1 MEAIYENNEEM
12 IADFGSPGF
21 LPVVSMTELYN
32 SVYESKP
39 PIVDGL
45 LYPGTYLFVGS
56 PKYGKSFL
64 MLQLTYHISAGLP
77 IWGYA
82 VRQGTVLYLSLEDDQ
97 PRLQSRLY
105 RMFKE
110 EASNNLFFS
119 TWAKKLGEGFEDQIT
134 AFVRKHPDTQ
144 LVVIDTLKRVRSA
157 ASNKSGYD
165 DDYDFAASITNL
177 ARQLNI
183 CIIIVHHTRK
193 MKSDDKFEMI
203 SGTNGLLGAVDGAF
217 LLEKS
222 SRHARTATLSVTGR
236 DQPDMVLNLE
246 KDTETLQWMLESDEV
261 DLWVEPPDPV
271 LDAVAKIVSAES
283 PLWSGTATEL
293 VALLG
298 IDMKPNQLSVK
309 LNINAQRLWKEH
321 NVRYHNSRT
330 HAGRKIDLQLILPE
344 A

>member
-1 MEAIYENNEEM
+1 LEAIYENNEEM

-110 EASNNLFFS
+110 EASSNLFFS

-157 ASNKSGYD
+157 TTNKSGYD

-236 DQPDMVLNLE
+236 DQPDMILNLE
-246 KDTETLQWMLESDEV
+246 KDTETLQWTLESAEV
-261 DLWVEPPDPV
+261 DLWMEPPDPV

>member
-1 MEAIYENNEEM
+1 MEAIYENNEEI

-157 ASNKSGYD
+157 TTNKSGYD

-183 CIIIVHHTRK
+183 CIR
-193 MKSDDKFEMI
+193 
-203 SGTNGLLGAVDGAF
+203 LPY
-217 LLEKS
+217 
-222 SRHARTATLSVTGR
+222 TA
-236 DQPDMVLNLE
+236 
-246 KDTETLQWMLESDEV
+246 
-261 DLWVEPPDPV
+261 
-271 LDAVAKIVSAES
+271 A
-283 PLWSGTATEL
+283 
-293 VALLG
+293 
-298 IDMKPNQLSVK
+298 
-309 LNINAQRLWKEH
+309 
-321 NVRYHNSRT
+321 
-330 HAGRKIDLQLILPE
+330 
-344 A
+344 

>member
-1 MEAIYENNEEM
+1 
-12 IADFGSPGF
+12 
-21 LPVVSMTELYN
+21 MTELYN

-39 PIVDGL
+39 PIVEGL

-82 VRQGTVLYLSLEDDQ
+82 VRQGTVLYLSLEDDH

-119 TWAKKLGEGFEDQIT
+119 TWAKKLGEGFEDQIK

-157 ASNKSGYD
+157 TANKSGYD

-246 KDTETLQWMLESDEV
+246 KDTETLQWTLESAEV